1 MAKKKEVNK
10 GGRPEKITPELVS
23 KLEQGFKIGL
33 NDTECC
39 AYCEISRETF
49 YKYIKKHPE
58 FTDRIEEWK
67 KNPIAKAKYTI
78 YKNLDDPSVAKWL
91 LERRDNDYSTKIK
104 QEVTNLTPNIVVATQ
119 QDADLIKD
127 LQNVKPDENVL

>member
-10 GGRPEKITPELVS
+10 GGRPTVMTDQVVA

-33 NDTECC
+33 NDLECC
-39 AYCEISRETF
+39 AYAEISRDAL
-49 YKYIKKHPE
+49 YDYIKKHPE
-58 FTDRIEEWK
+58 FSDKKEEWK

-91 LERRDNDYSTKIK
+91 LERRDKDFSTKVEQTVNGDVK
-104 QEVTNLTPNIVVATQ
+104 LTPITFNILPVKS
-119 QDADLIKD
+119 KD
-127 LQNVKPDENVL
+127 EL